1 MNFLAYVFIFVV
13 VHGPNNIFFFLHD
26 RFIYS
31 QVSNVCVNRDQY
43 LPVSKRNNSLSIK
56 LHFFYI
62 NLKKSALTAFVIYF
76 DFDFFFFFMQIK
88 LELKLLL
95 QKIIKGSVI
104 LETTAV

>member
-76 DFDFFFFFMQIK
+76 DFDFFFFY
-88 LELKLLL
+88 
-95 QKIIKGSVI
+95 
-104 LETTAV
+104 AN